1 MTTCYLI
8 GIGMGNPETLTLG
21 AARRIEACGQLI
33 GARRMLDA
41 FPDHPGRKLA
51 LIRAEEMAAAVRAP
65 TASAGTSPRPAAR
78 TACWRR
84 AW

>member
-51 LIRAEEMAAAVRAP
+51 LIRA
-65 TASAGTSPRPAAR
+65 
-78 TACWRR
+78 
-84 AW
+84 